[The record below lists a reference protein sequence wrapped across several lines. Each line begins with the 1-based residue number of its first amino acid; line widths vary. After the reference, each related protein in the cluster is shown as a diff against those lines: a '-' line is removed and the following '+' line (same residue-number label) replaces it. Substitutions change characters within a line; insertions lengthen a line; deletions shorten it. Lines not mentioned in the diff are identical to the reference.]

1 MTDYYL
7 EASAL
12 VKWYAEEPGSD
23 CILRITDP
31 DSGNLILLAEITL
44 AEVAAAL
51 AAKHRAPRGISREER
66 DRALSRFLQGCDEHH
81 LLVQV
86 DRAVIDLAVELTQG
100 HRLRG
105 YDAVQLA
112 TALVTNAEL
121 VAQERPPLVFV
132 AGDEDLLS
140 AAEAEGL
147 STENPLNHASKALP
161 RC

>member
-1 MTDYYL
+1 M
-7 EASAL
+7 
-12 VKWYAEEPGSD
+12 
-23 CILRITDP
+23 
-31 DSGNLILLAEITL
+31 
-44 AEVAAAL
+44 AAAL
-51 AAKHRAPRGISREER
+51 AAKHRAPGGISREER
-66 DRALSRFLQGCDEHH
+66 DRALSRFLQECDEHY

-86 DRAVIDLAVELTQG
+86 DRAVVDLAVELTQG

-121 VAQERPPLVFV
+121 VAQEHPPLIFV

-147 STENPLNHASKALP
+147 STENPLN
-161 RC
+161 